1 MGVEALKKTYEID
14 VRLKVAV
21 ESDCPMRAAD
31 KVIGYLQKGP
41 FKVLDWGFT
50 NSIYPALKKGR

>member
-1 MGVEALKKTYEID
+1 MKRIYEID

-31 KVIGYLQKGP
+31 KVVKHLHKGP
-41 FKVLDWGFT
+41 YEVLDWGFID
-50 NSIYPALKKGR
+50 SIYPELRKK